1 MAVIGVTGGIAS
13 GKSTFCRAL
22 AGVEPARVFD
32 SDACARSLLESD
44 AAVRAAVMRD
54 ILPTAYGADG
64 SPDRAAIRAVVFSD
78 SQAKAR
84 LEAILHPRVRA
95 RRQALADE
103 EQKKGEMM
111 IVDSPL
117 LLETGADQDCDCIVT
132 VACSPEIQMRRA
144 VSRGLGR
151 TQVEKIVATQWDNQ
165 RKIACSDFVVW
176 NDGSLDVLM
185 AQGEELRIRLRSR
198 FAKIKSPVS

>member
-1 MAVIGVTGGIAS
+1 MPVIGVTGGIAS

-32 SDACARSLLESD
+32 SDECARSLLESD
-44 AAVRAAVMRD
+44 STVREAIMRD
-54 ILPTAYGADG
+54 ILPTAYSADG

-78 SQAKAR
+78 FRAKAR
-84 LEAILHPRVRA
+84 LEAILHPLVRT
-95 RRQALADE
+95 RWQALADE
-103 EQKKGEMM
+103 TRKKGEMM

-117 LLETGADQDCDCIVT
+117 LLETGADSACDCIVT

-144 VSRGLGR
+144 MSRGLAR
-151 TQVEKIVATQWDNQ
+151 AQVEKIIAAQWDNL

-176 NDGSLDVLM
+176 NDGSMDVLL
-185 AQGEELRIRLRSR
+185 AQVEELRIRLLSR